1 MVTVKDILAQK
12 GAGVLVT
19 TPATTVL
26 DAADMMNERG
36 TGSVLV
42 VEEGALVGIF
52 TERDLMRRVVAVR
65 RDPAATA
72 LREVMTTAL
81 VTCTPDASLADC
93 GALMSERRIRHLPV
107 LETGGTVIGVITT
120 GDLLAQ
126 ELREK
131 DATIQHLESFVFY
144 VRQ

>member
-1 MVTVKDILAQK
+1 MVTVKEVLARK

-19 TPATTVL
+19 TPDTTVL
-26 DAADMMNERG
+26 DASELMNERG

-42 VEEGALVGIF
+42 LQDGKLIGIF

-65 RDPAATA
+65 RDPGTTA
-72 LREVMTTAL
+72 LHEVMTTAL

-107 LETGGTVIGVITT
+107 LDADGTVTGVITT